1 MLLLA
6 SAFTSALAADRSRTA
21 LPKAASKASPPQCIV
36 STNLGPPWQPPGSF
50 TYIQQITL
58 NITNAGPS
66 IVPVPYS
73 LAVGNPGYTGA
84 AQAFQWI
91 IQSEAGG
98 IISGAVVNYPQV
110 LQAAQK
116 NVVSVGFLVSLLPGH
131 SAAPVGVRV
140 NGVPCF
146 LAGVQNLTIANQ
158 PAQAEESN
166 LNPLS
171 TDSGKIIGNDGNE
184 LRLHGVNYFGFDDAN
199 TMFDGLW
206 GGSDSLAQDWA
217 TIVYRIQLLG
227 FNAVRIPFSFKD
239 LQASPKSFSQ
249 SCTQVSNS
257 AVVSS
262 VTNPYQG
269 TASGVTAPNPFY
281 QPPQQSGVC
290 NTYLPTDSTFNRLV
304 YVTKSLTNAGIY
316 VLLDNQFNLDN
327 TALEGTDNWVQSW
340 VKLVSAFND
349 DAVASAKI
357 MCDMLNEPDFGN
369 LRWEASNGL
378 PGVGDLYLTAMD
390 ALYAAN
396 PGLLF
401 FVEGAGQQGS
411 IAKNWGDGLTTDK
424 QIIADTGISDPNT
437 FFTTLVGK
445 PYISQ
450 VVIAP
455 HIYGPSVSNDKSGSS
470 AGAALYA
477 RLSTSF
483 GYLNK
488 AGYNGHI
495 FPVVLGETGTD
506 FTQYPGDT
514 RTLLDLASYVSLSNG
529 ADDGKHNAITSAFWW
544 AWNANSGQGMGLVGQ
559 DWTTIDWTKIAY
571 LQGPIMNLKP
581 WYQGNQPAP
590 QGPQAPA
597 DTSAAAASAEEATG
611 AAPPPTI
618 KNGRIFDANGNP
630 LAFNGVVWGGFDNK
644 VTMLDGLFLG
654 NTSLTLDFATSVRR
668 LAALG
673 FNAVRIPFSF
683 TDLQAKGTRNF
694 TRACHSVSEAEL
706 RASLTPPTPLVSY
719 AAQVPPLG
727 FPAEEVPGICNGY
740 LPADSTLSRLIFVVD
755 FLTNNGFYV
764 VLSNNLETDK
774 SVLRSPETWVQN
786 WASTFSAIT
795 VNSPSSL
802 SNTIIEPFNDPAAI
816 GLQWNAA
823 GGLPGL
829 TDLYIALQDA
839 ISTISPTTLFML
851 QGTGKLRQ
859 NMAGTQNFQT
869 DPFTIAAYGLSNP
882 TTFFRTLSG
891 RPYVNRTILA
901 PRIEPPS
908 ITRTSANSTGSTLW
922 SMLDTSFGTLSQSGF
937 TYNGVSRVFPIV
949 IGEFG
954 SNLTSAADITMMSDL
969 FFYMLNAGNADT
981 GNHANLMSWFW
992 GTWPPNKPI
1001 VGGILL
1007 PNPYEIN
1014 WAKIN
1019 YLAELGLTPWYTD
1032 LDRSR
1037 ASLPL
1042 R

>member
-249 SCTQVSNS
+249 SCTQ
-257 AVVSS
+257 
-262 VTNPYQG
+262 
-269 TASGVTAPNPFY
+269 
-281 QPPQQSGVC
+281 GVC

-644 VTMLDGLFLG
+644 
-654 NTSLTLDFATSVRR
+654 
-668 LAALG
+668 
-673 FNAVRIPFSF
+673 
-683 TDLQAKGTRNF
+683 
-694 TRACHSVSEAEL
+694 
-706 RASLTPPTPLVSY
+706 ASLTPPTPLVSY

-1019 YLAELGLTPWYTD
+1019 YLAELGLTPWYTVSF
-1032 LDRSR
+1032 LINP
-1037 ASLPL
+1037 AGHGFNATPM
-1042 R
+1042 